1 MKRFKIHLNG
11 LDKFEDLYEEIEFI
25 YKLFPE
31 LVKAQ
36 YIFNLSKVNKI
47 LKKNF

>member
-1 MKRFKIHLNG
+1 MIAP
-11 LDKFEDLYEEIEFI
+11 DKFEDLFEEIEFI
-25 YKLFPE
+25 YMLFPE

-36 YIFNLSKVNKI
+36 YIFNLAKVNKI